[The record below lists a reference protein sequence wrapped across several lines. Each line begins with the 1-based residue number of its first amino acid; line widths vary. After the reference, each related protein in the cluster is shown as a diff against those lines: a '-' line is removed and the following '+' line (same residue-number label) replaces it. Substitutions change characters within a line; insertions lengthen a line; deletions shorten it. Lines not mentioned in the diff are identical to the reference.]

1 MLPPFSYLA
10 AHSKEEA
17 LSSLASLSGAA
28 LLAGGTDLL
37 VRMKKGETHRY
48 VIDLGGVAELA
59 GVTEEGGMLRIGGG
73 MTHARIA
80 RHPTIGRTCGSLASA
95 CSLVGS
101 PQIRNMGTLGGNL
114 VNASPA
120 ADSLAPLLVHNAE
133 VTLESMGGMRTEKL
147 ERFIAAPYRTTI
159 GSKEILTSV
168 EVETLGGYDEGYRR
182 IARRAGWAISR
193 LSLAWALAPAEGI
206 FVDVRIAVGSCT
218 PVPFRAR
225 SAEAFLIGKER
236 ERHVVEEA
244 VRMVLDEIRRIAG
257 MRPSFTY
264 KLPVVRD
271 LLLSVLGGGAC
282 S

>member
-1 MLPPFSYLA
+1 MLPQFSYVA
-10 AHSKEEA
+10 ARNKQEA
-17 LSSLASLSGAA
+17 LSSLASLTGAA

-59 GVTEEGGMLRIGGG
+59 GVTEGDGTLRIGGG
-73 MTHARIA
+73 TTHGRIA
-80 RHPTIGRTCGSLASA
+80 IHPTVGRTCASLASA

-120 ADSLAPLLVHNAE
+120 ADSIAPLLVHDAV
-133 VTLESMGGMRTEKL
+133 VTLESMDGERAETL
-147 ERFIAAPYRTTI
+147 SRFIAGPYRTTI
-159 GSKEILTSV
+159 GSREILTSV
-168 EVETLGGYDEGYRR
+168 KVETLDGYHEGYRR

-193 LSLAWALAPAEGI
+193 LSLAWAMRDADGI
-206 FVDVRIAVGSCT
+206 FTDVRIAVGSCT
-218 PVPFRAR
+218 PVPFRPR
-225 SAEAFLIGKER
+225 SAEAFLIGKGR
-236 ERHVVEEA
+236 KKPVVEEA
-244 VRMVLDEIRRIAG
+244 VKMVLDEIRRIAG
-257 MRPSFTY
+257 MRPSFAY